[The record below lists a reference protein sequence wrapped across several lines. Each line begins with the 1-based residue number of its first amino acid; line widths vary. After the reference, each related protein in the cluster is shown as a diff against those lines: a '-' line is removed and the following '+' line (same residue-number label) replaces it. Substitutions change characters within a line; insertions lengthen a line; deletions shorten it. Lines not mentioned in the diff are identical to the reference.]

1 MECGSSHCTACSVEN
16 EDFRNIKI
24 GFLMHNAN
32 KYKKK
37 LNILKNKRKEGFII
51 GGVFNNKCHRIYVS

>member
-1 MECGSSHCTACSVEN
+1 
-16 EDFRNIKI
+16 
-24 GFLMHNAN
+24 MHNAN

-51 GGVFNNKCHRIYVS
+51 GGFYNNKCHGIYVS